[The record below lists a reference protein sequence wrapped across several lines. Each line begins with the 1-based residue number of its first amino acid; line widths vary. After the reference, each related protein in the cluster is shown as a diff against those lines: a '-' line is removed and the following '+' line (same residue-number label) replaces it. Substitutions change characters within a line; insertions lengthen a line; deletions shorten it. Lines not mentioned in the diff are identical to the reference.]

1 MNTTNNVTNP
11 IKGRATSIPLL
22 IAFGVLGVAAYFAG
36 PTAMA
41 YVFLF
46 QEEAKSRA
54 IYESARKQNMSGSVE
69 VASTEMAPVGG
80 PSGGPRGAMPEPEEL
95 FKRRDENGNGKLE
108 GSEISERMQSRIAE
122 LDKDGDGAISKEEFM
137 AQRRPGGNA
146 TSPSAP
152 SVDAVPNAGKPET
165 TVTSVTEEPAKE
177 APKE

>member
-1 MNTTNNVTNP
+1 MNATNP
-11 IKGRATSIPLL
+11 TKGRATSIPLL

-41 YVFLF
+41 YFFLF

-54 IYESARKQNMSGSVE
+54 IY
-69 VASTEMAPVGG
+69 
-80 PSGGPRGAMPEPEEL
+80 
-95 FKRRDENGNGKLE
+95 D
-108 GSEISERMQSRIAE
+108 
-122 LDKDGDGAISKEEFM
+122 AISKEEFM
-137 AQRRPGGNA
+137 AQRQPGGNA

-165 TVTSVTEEPAKE
+165 TLTSVTEEPAKE